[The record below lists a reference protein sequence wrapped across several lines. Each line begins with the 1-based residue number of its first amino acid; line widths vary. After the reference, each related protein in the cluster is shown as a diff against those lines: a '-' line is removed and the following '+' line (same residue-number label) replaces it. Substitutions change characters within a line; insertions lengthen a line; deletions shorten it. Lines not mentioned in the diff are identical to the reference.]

1 MTVAEYRNEID
12 HLSQIA
18 CDRHACVGVDE
29 KIGWYYRALKARDNG
44 HAIIDACK
52 RLKVEDKQQML
63 SALARLSEGIS
74 RVESTGV
81 V

>member
-18 CDRHACVGVDE
+18 CDRHACVGVSE
-29 KIGWYYRALKARDNG
+29 KIGWYYRALEARNHG
-44 HAIIDACK
+44 YAIASDCK
-52 RLKVEDKQQML
+52 RLKAEDKQNML
-63 SALARLSEGIS
+63 GALTRLSEGIDIVAAS
-74 RVESTGV
+74 GV